1 MNNRHKQLE
10 PFPKEQV
17 RSAIQMGIEQAEK
30 QRRKGT
36 VNPQQR
42 RRNKIKQKY
51 SMLLAVWQLF
61 LSY

>member
-42 RRNKIKQKY
+42 RKKQD
-51 SMLLAVWQLF
+51 
-61 LSY
+61 